1 MTNQLLNNLS
11 NRVEVT
17 TEPKMSEHSSNRIP
31 LVDSSAEIKL
41 PGRVNC
47 IECSDDALYLFVGH
61 SRGLS
66 VFSTSALTCVGTWQD
81 ERVEISSISSAFLGN
96 LAYLFSTVD
105 DMGVVLRMCIARL
118 FVQHLENIYLI
129 KTINET
135 DDINQRSICAK
146 LEIAKSGRFGAAV
159 MRAGGYVWLDVYCFP
174 QDVWIKELEN
184 KQDIISPQATD
195 AKFSPII
202 FLMKIKPPEI
212 PPGTTLKSPTDV
224 LQRTDGATIIGSGQN
239 HFISCQQWMSQEV
252 AFRKMFAKPLNFE
265 EPPQQ
270 KAETHSNCTFHFL
283 FENVFESMP
292 GEVQKADEIPIA
304 VCLWW
309 KSSSNLL
316 QYPLLRT
323 SKEKENGPKP
333 DILWP
338 NAQEI
343 LCSVVSSCTRF
354 IVLGLEDQLVT
365 IWDRHFG
372 RPHANIVVPGDS
384 AICRIKLGV
393 QNPETTAF
401 QSFSPKLQL
410 VVCGKN
416 GACYSVTAG
425 PTGDTTTIVLAERE
439 PVCVLEP
446 LHQKLYLI
454 GERKT
459 SLASM
464 INREED
470 ESCLFI
476 FSFSECSLMDEYNV
490 TSPAGTEKETRTTLL
505 SLEETC
511 NRYFQERTETWKER
525 NRNLAH
531 QWEQLSKYSFK

>member
-135 DDINQRSICAK
+135 
-146 LEIAKSGRFGAAV
+146 
-159 MRAGGYVWLDVYCFP
+159 
-174 QDVWIKELEN
+174 
-184 KQDIISPQATD
+184 DIISPQATD